1 MHNCIR
7 QDKITVCNLLAD
19 LYINDKP
26 KFNQFI
32 REVAYVENV
41 STQEAANFLLEILG
55 MNTGGSNIQN
65 ENGDTVPGDFN
76 LHEYRDEFVNEVTDE
91 ILREFAEEE
100 LGLALDTE
108 EDNRLTQW
116 TPLKSRQLQSLISY
130 NPSVIGRSS
139 ALQSPQLQS
148 LISYNPSV
156 IGQSSLVPYNPSVIG
171 QSSAQLNRN
180 IGRVSASVVP
190 ATVAIE
196 RGGRAPW
203 GANSRSLLP
212 RQGSSARTSL
222 TMDLPPQ
229 KLDERFEDLFGV

>member
-1 MHNCIR
+1 MY
-7 QDKITVCNLLAD
+7 NLLAD

-91 ILREFAEEE
+91 MMREFAEEE
-100 LGLALDTE
+100 LGLALDAE

-156 IGQSSLVPYNPSVIG
+156 IGQSS
-171 QSSAQLNRN
+171 AQLNRN

-190 ATVAIE
+190 VTVAIE

-212 RQGSSARTSL
+212 RQGSAARTSL
-222 TMDLPPQ
+222 TMDLRPQ
-229 KLDERFEDLFGV
+229 KLDEWFEDLFGV